1 MHHMV
6 HYVKIWHHTQN
17 KKCEFSRYA
26 IIETDRQVDT
36 DTLIVILCTPTGD
49 KVNLIYLQYDDQV
62 LWSSNNIFQ
71 LNAVTGSNADVF
83 SFSS

>member
-1 MHHMV
+1 MDM
-6 HYVKIWHHTQN
+6 W
-17 KKCEFSRYA
+17 FSRYA

-62 LWSSNNIFQ
+62 L
-71 LNAVTGSNADVF
+71 
-83 SFSS
+83 